1 MARLTPKRRKFIEEY
16 LKCWNGA
23 EAARRAGYKNPAV
36 MSCRLIKVNIVAA
49 EIDKRIRETA
59 MSADE
64 VLHRLADQAR
74 ADISRFVTETGAID
88 WQAVQEQGHLIRRI
102 SHNRG
107 RNSSI
112 EVYDAQGALALLA
125 KHLELTPDQLKLEQK
140 TRAEDLTDDELAVI
154 AAGRGARA
162 AETPGS
168 S

>member
-16 LKCWNGA
+16 LKCWNA
-23 EAARRAGYKNPAV
+23 SEAARRAQYAHPGSQGHRLLKNV
-36 MSCRLIKVNIVAA
+36 EIQA